1 MSSPVFTPQNYGGM
15 SEANPIP
22 VVEAPL
28 QKKAKKITG
37 KATRR
42 ETFIMLRSERK
53 TCARQAWT
61 YLRKNEGRNYLD
73 EKRKNIYQMQVREFY
88 GREFESVAGLEVA
101 PRPPAE
107 ELPDRSQ
114 AVLSQGGRPGPPPAN
129 GQGGFW
135 SSYGGRGKPF
145 PVKSVDSSRS
155 RTFQPASRGKASV
168 SHRREAGRP
177 VEQGRF
183 HAKVSSSRS
192 APRQR
197 GVKELRSVTEVR
209 DERWRVDG
217 GDAAMVRFATAL
229 GMKTKAERGKLASR
243 SQSSRVTVAG
253 HTLVLQKAWVMPT
266 ADFLEVGMD

>member
-1 MSSPVFTPQNYGGM
+1 VGVAEPPPSCVELEESGFEPLVHSTPRPSVFEEDDDKTMIGEDSGDEVNHAPEPTPPVLPIPSPQPSSSPATSSSPVFTPQNYGRM

-28 QKKAKKITG
+28 RKKAKKLSG

-42 ETFIMLRSERK
+42 ETFIQMSRSERK
-53 TCARQAWT
+53 ACARQAWT
-61 YLRKNEGRNYLD
+61 CLRKNEGQNYLD

-114 AVLSQGGRPGPPPAN
+114 AVLPQGGRPGPPPAN
-129 GQGGFW
+129 GQGGFR

-145 PVKSVDSSRS
+145 PVRSVDSSRS
-155 RTFQPASRGKASV
+155 WTSRPASQGKASV

-183 HAKVSSSRS
+183 HAKVS
-192 APRQR
+192 
-197 GVKELRSVTEVR
+197 
-209 DERWRVDG
+209 
-217 GDAAMVRFATAL
+217 
-229 GMKTKAERGKLASR
+229 
-243 SQSSRVTVAG
+243 
-253 HTLVLQKAWVMPT
+253 
-266 ADFLEVGMD
+266 